1 MSSIASLSSAPSAL
15 SSLTAHSHGHKKSS
29 RVGSTSND
37 SEGDAMTPVPA
48 GTQQNLFSSMLQ
60 SLEQVIGV
68 QPATA
73 AAASAAAPAG
83 STAASG
89 SAAAAAHSTP
99 AATAAAAAHT
109 TPASAAAAA
118 AQVTPAAAAAT
129 ASSSTALQK
138 YLHNVSTQSN
148 DLRFPTAVGSKV
160 SASA

>member
-1 MSSIASLSSAPSAL
+1 MSSSIASLSSAPSAL
-15 SSLTAHSHGHKKSS
+15 SSITAHSHGHKKGLRVESKSS
-29 RVGSTSND
+29 D
-37 SEGDAMTPVPA
+37 SDGDAMTPVPA

-73 AAASAAAPAG
+73 ASTSAAAPAG
-83 STAASG
+83 SAAAGAKAKTTAAG
-89 SAAAAAHSTP
+89 GPAAASA
-99 AATAAAAAHT
+99 
-109 TPASAAAAA
+109 TPASAAA
-118 AQVTPAAAAAT
+118 T
-129 ASSSTALQK
+129 AGSTAALQK

>member
-15 SSLTAHSHGHKKSS
+15 SSLTAHSHAHKKGS
-29 RVGSTSND
+29 RVASTSSN
-37 SEGDAMTPVPA
+37 SEGDALAPVPA

-89 SAAAAAHSTP
+89 SAAAKS
-99 AATAAAAAHT
+99 HT
-109 TPASAAAAA
+109 TPASTAAAA
-118 AQVTPAAAAAT
+118 
-129 ASSSTALQK
+129 SSAGALQK
-138 YLHNVSTQSN
+138 YLHNVSSQSD
-148 DLRFPTAVGSKV
+148 DLRLPTAVGSKV